1 LTIGQYNFSLM
12 QKIDTT
18 KRTDEA
24 EIMDDFE
31 LQGCDLE
38 KTLGDLDNIN
48 KWLGGNKITLQ
59 GIKKLLKGQV
69 KTNIIQIADIG
80 CGNGA
85 ILREIAKWGRSNNYR
100 FQLTGIDA
108 NPYTIEIAEKLS
120 ANYPEIQ
127 YSTLNIFNDDYKSRE
142 FNIILCTLTLHHF
155 KNPEIIGI
163 LNNFYTQA
171 KTGIVIN
178 DLHRS
183 RMAYFLFQAF
193 CRVFINNEIAR
204 KDGLTSILRG
214 FKKKDLQKLASNIPA
229 GHQEIRWKW
238 AFRYQ
243 WIIEKQH

>member
-1 LTIGQYNFSLM
+1 M
-12 QKIDTT
+12 QNIDTT
-18 KRTDEA
+18 KRTEA
-24 EIMDDFE
+24 TEIMDDFE
-31 LQGCDLE
+31 LQGYDLE

-59 GIKKLLKGQV
+59 GIKKLLKGQF
-69 KTNIIQIADIG
+69 KNNIIQIADIG

-85 ILREIAKWGRSNNYR
+85 ILREIAKWGRSNNYE

-108 NPYTIEIAEKLS
+108 NPYSIEIAEKLS
-120 ANYPEIQ
+120 TYYPEIK
-127 YSTLNIFNDDYKSRE
+127 YSTLNIFNDAYKKQE

-155 KNPEIIGI
+155 KNPEIISI
-163 LNNFYTQA
+163 LNNFYKQA
-171 KTGIVIN
+171 KIGIVIN

-193 CRVFINNEIAR
+193 CRVFITNEIAR

-214 FKKKDLQKLASNIPA
+214 FKKKDLNLLASNFPE
-229 GHQEIRWKW
+229 GHQEICWKW

-243 WIIEKQH
+243 WIIKKQL

>member
-1 LTIGQYNFSLM
+1 M

-18 KRTDEA
+18 KRTDQD

-31 LQGCDLE
+31 LQGPKLE
-38 KTLGDLDNIN
+38 KTLEDLDNIN

-59 GIKKLLKGQV
+59 GIKKLLKGQP
-69 KTNIIQIADIG
+69 KSGIIQIADIG

-85 ILREIAKWGRSNNYR
+85 ILREIAKWGRSKNYR
-100 FQLTGIDA
+100 FQLIGIDA
-108 NPYTIEIAEKLS
+108 NPHTIEIAEKLS
-120 ANYPEIQ
+120 AYYSEIQ
-127 YSTLNIFNDDYKSRE
+127 YSTLNIFSDEYIKRE
-142 FNIILCTLTLHHF
+142 FNIVLCTLTLHHF
-155 KNPEIIGI
+155 KNQEIIGI
-163 LNNFYTQA
+163 LNNFYKQA

-183 RMAYFLFQAF
+183 RMAYLLFQAF

-214 FKKKDLQKLASNIPA
+214 FKKKDLQSLASNIPA
-229 GHQEIRWKW
+229 KNQEIRWKW

-243 WIIEKQH
+243 WIIKKHQGL

>member
-1 LTIGQYNFSLM
+1 M

-18 KRTDEA
+18 KRTNEA

-31 LQGCDLE
+31 LQGPDLE
-38 KTLGDLDNIN
+38 KTLGELDNIN

-59 GIKKLLKGQV
+59 GIKKLLKGQS
-69 KTNIIQIADIG
+69 KTGIIQIADIG

-85 ILREIAKWGRSNNYR
+85 ILREIAKWGRSKNYQ

-108 NPYTIEIAEKLS
+108 NPHTIEIAEKLS
-120 ANYPEIQ
+120 AYYPEIQ
-127 YSTLNIFNDDYKSRE
+127 YSTLNIFNDDYKNRE

-155 KNPEIIGI
+155 KNPEIISI
-163 LNNFYTQA
+163 LNNFYKQA

-183 RMAYFLFQAF
+183 RIAYFLFQAF

-204 KDGLTSILRG
+204 KDGLISILRG
-214 FKKKDLQKLASNIPA
+214 FKKKDLQRLASNIPA
-229 GHQEIRWKW
+229 RNQEIQWKW